1 MSSSAI
7 SATTRIYELL
17 SRDEELKNLVKDN
30 IFPIAAPLETS
41 GDFIVLARQEYKE
54 NRNNMLAHEEIA
66 TILLNVISTE
76 YIKGL
81 EILERVRS
89 VLRDANFCPDIVF
102 VDGEET
108 ITGWGDSGITKYVQ
122 TLTFEVSSLALNG

>member
-1 MSSSAI
+1 MYSAL
-7 SATTRIYELL
+7 SATTTVYELL
-17 SRDEELKNLVKDN
+17 SKDDKLKKLVKGN
-30 IFPIAAPLETS
+30 IFPIAAPLETN

-54 NRNNMLAHEEIA
+54 MLAHEEIA

-76 YIKGL
+76 YTKGL

-89 VLRDANFCPDIVF
+89 VLRDADFCPNVVF

-108 ITGWGDSGITKYVQ
+108 ITGWGDSGVTKYVQ
-122 TLTFEVSSLALNG
+122 TLTFEISSLALNG

>member
-17 SRDEELKNLVKDN
+17 SKDEELKNLVKDN
-30 IFPIAAPLETS
+30 IFPIAAPLETN
-41 GDFIVLARQEYKE
+41 GDFIVLARLEYKE

-81 EILERVRS
+81 EILERVRTI
-89 VLRDANFCPDIVF
+89 LRDANFCPDIVF

-108 ITGWGDSGITKYVQ
+108 ITGWGDSGITKYVL
-122 TLTFEVSSLALNG
+122 TLTFEVSSLALQE

>member
-17 SRDEELKNLVKDN
+17 SKDEDLKALVKDN

-76 YIKGL
+76 YTKGL

-89 VLRDANFCPDIVF
+89 VLRDADFCPDIVF

-122 TLTFEVSSLALNG
+122 TITFEVSSLALNG

>member
-17 SRDEELKNLVKDN
+17 SKDEELKNLVKDN
-30 IFPIAAPLETS
+30 IFPIAAPLETN

-76 YIKGL
+76 YTKGL
-81 EILERVRS
+81 DILERVRS
-89 VLRDANFCPDIVF
+89 IFRDADFCPDIVF

-108 ITGWGDSGITKYVQ
+108 ITGWGDSAITKYVQ

>member
-17 SRDEELKNLVKDN
+17 SSDEKLKTLVNDK

-81 EILERVRS
+81 EILERVRR
-89 VLRDANFCPDIVF
+89 VLRDVDFCPDIVF

>member
-17 SRDEELKNLVKDN
+17 SKDEELKKLVNDN
-30 IFPIAAPLETS
+30 IFPIAAPLETN

-66 TILLNVISTE
+66 TLLLNVISTE

-122 TLTFEVSSLALNG
+122 TLTFEVSSFALNG

>member
-17 SRDEELKNLVKDN
+17 SKDEDLKALVKDN
-30 IFPIAAPLETS
+30 IFPIAAPLETN

>member
-1 MSSSAI
+1 MISSAI

-17 SRDEELKNLVKDN
+17 SKDEELKKLVNDN
-30 IFPIAAPLETS
+30 IFPIAAPLETN